1 MNINN
6 PYSVNE
12 TIAKLNNFL
21 VKANDVISCGPNC
34 QNDKKAS
41 DLKQKYLDALSNLET
56 APANVEYTLKDY
68 MIFTEGDNAY
78 NDYIDK
84 QYEKEANDYLDN
96 FKKIFDKNYEN
107 TKRSIDSYN
116 SLLTNYNN
124 VKELNLKY
132 ENENSE
138 FERNKHK
145 IISDV
150 KTNERKSYYENQ
162 ALNSLYFYYKV
173 LIVIYS
179 IVVISYFICMF
190 TISSNMTFIFRG
202 LVLLLLILFP
212 FVSMYVAI
220 VSLKI
225 WRSFTQMLPKNI
237 YTEI

>member
-21 VKANDVISCGPNC
+21 VKANDVISCGPSC
-34 QNDKKAS
+34 QSEKKAS
-41 DLKQKYLDALSNLET
+41 DLKQKYLDAITNLET
-56 APANVEYTLKDY
+56 APANVEYTLKNY

-84 QYEKEANDYLDN
+84 QYEKEATDYLNN
-96 FKKIFDKNYEN
+96 FKKTFDKNYDN

-116 SLLTNYNN
+116 SLLTNFNN
-124 VKELNLKY
+124 VKELNSKY
-132 ENENSE
+132 ESKNNN

-145 IISDV
+145 IIGDV

-162 ALNSLYFYYKV
+162 ALNNLYFYFKV
-173 LIVIYS
+173 IIVLYS

-190 TISSNMTFIFRG
+190 TITSNMTFIFRG
-202 LVLLLLILFP
+202 LILLLLIIFP
-212 FVSMYVAI
+212 FVSMYISI
-220 VSLKI
+220 VGLKI
-225 WRSFTQMLPKNI
+225 WRRFTQMLPKNI
-237 YTEI
+237 YAEI